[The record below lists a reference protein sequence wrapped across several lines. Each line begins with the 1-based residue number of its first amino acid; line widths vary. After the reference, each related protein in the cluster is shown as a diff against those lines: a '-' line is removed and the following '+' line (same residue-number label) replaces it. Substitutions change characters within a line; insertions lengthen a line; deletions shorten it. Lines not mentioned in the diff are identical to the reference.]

1 MKKYFKGF
9 LMAISMFTI
18 IPLPKY
24 EWDDEGGKNIM
35 KFYPVIGLIVGV
47 IWYGVFRI
55 LNLLG
60 ASIMVT
66 TAVTLIT
73 PFILTGM
80 LHLDGYMDVCDA
92 LLSRRDKQE
101 KLRILKDPH
110 TGAFAVISVIM
121 LFILNF
127 STLHTVISNNIAN
140 ANTTGFKSET
150 LISKTFDDVLIK
162 NNDKYVNGKGT
173 TQELGTLNLGV
184 KIDEVTTNYEQG
196 VIVETENET
205 DFALNGKGFFT
216 VRDEQGNVFYTRD
229 GGFNI
234 NGDGYL
240 VTSSGAQVLNSNNQP
255 MYVGGSS
262 ISVDSNNNVVL
273 SSGAVHKF
281 NIVDFDDYSSL
292 NKVGQNLYSGEGAIA
307 TNNYR
312 VQNMQKESSNVDI
325 IESTAALMSNL
336 RAFEANQKVV
346 QAMDSTL
353 SKIANEIGTVR

>member
-127 STLHTVISNNIAN
+127 STLHTVISNNINESTINNFNGSSVGLILIPIISRSLMGYLLLSKESMKASSLG
-140 ANTTGFKSET
+140 AFFKQGTGKVDKVVLLSGLIIAS
-150 LISKTFDDVLIK
+150 LISVFIFGIYGLIMI
-162 NNDKYVNGKGT
+162 
-173 TQELGTLNLGV
+173 LGMIL
-184 KIDEVTTNYEQG
+184 
-196 VIVETENET
+196 
-205 DFALNGKGFFT
+205 
-216 VRDEQGNVFYTRD
+216 
-229 GGFNI
+229 
-234 NGDGYL
+234 
-240 VTSSGAQVLNSNNQP
+240 
-255 MYVGGSS
+255 
-262 ISVDSNNNVVL
+262 ISVFLVNNAAKEFDGMSGDSAGYGLVIAEANEEVSQEVHGVTQHTDHVGT
-273 SSGAVHKF
+273 SAVS
-281 NIVDFDDYSSL
+281 VSTS
-292 NKVGQNLYSGEGAIA
+292 
-307 TNNYR
+307 
-312 VQNMQKESSNVDI
+312 MP
-325 IESTAALMSNL
+325 STA
-336 RAFEANQKVV
+336 
-346 QAMDSTL
+346 
-353 SKIANEIGTVR
+353 SKS